1 MLCVAC
7 TICCWKCSKFVNWNS
22 VWFAFFL
29 WVVDWSKRHFLFWV
43 VKKWHV
49 FESVSDVSWKI
60 AFQDDSFQSHAFLF
74 CLQHTFVR
82 YTQPYSSSTVE
93 LIITFGNLS
102 SFASVS
108 HTPTMFCCKGKVA
121 TPHYVHWPNPN
132 KRWFLEGEFFAFW
145 KRTYSRRPITQEE
158 SRLNHP
164 EKHTKHSSNG
174 STTPVVW
181 QQIVGGEIVVL
192 LFFIR
197 EREDERV
204 TCMKKNFQLKTI
216 KSKD

>member
-1 MLCVAC
+1 MTRL
-7 TICCWKCSKFVNWNS
+7 WKWIRCELKNCFSGR
-22 VWFAFFL
+22 FFPKSCL
-29 WVVDWSKRHFLFWV
+29 SL
-43 VKKWHV
+43 
-49 FESVSDVSWKI
+49 
-60 AFQDDSFQSHAFLF
+60 

-108 HTPTMFCCKGKVA
+108 HTPTMFCCKAKVA

-145 KRTYSRRPITQEE
+145 ERTYSRRPKTQEE
-158 SRLNHP
+158 TRLNHP

-181 QQIVGGEIVVL
+181 QQIVGGKKFL
-192 LFFIR
+192 LLLSLFGV
-197 EREDERV
+197 ERNGGENLFCFCWADKTGNHYEHDKNKEN
-204 TCMKKNFQLKTI
+204 CCSLMNGWHAKKNNFQLKTI

>member
-1 MLCVAC
+1 MQTLPNVDESHVACMSKRFFFFLLIFTKKVLCVAC

-29 WVVDWSKRHFLFWV
+29 WVVDWSKRHFLFRV

-49 FESVSDVSWKI
+49 CESESDVSWKI

-145 KRTYSRRPITQEE
+145 KRTYSRRPKTQEE
-158 SRLNHP
+158 TMHMFTLSRD
-164 EKHTKHSSNG
+164 
-174 STTPVVW
+174 
-181 QQIVGGEIVVL
+181 Q
-192 LFFIR
+192 F
-197 EREDERV
+197 
-204 TCMKKNFQLKTI
+204 
-216 KSKD
+216 